1 MFQPVDR
8 LRRTFGLKVDTRF
21 VSKLITTQY
30 DDLRF
35 SEDGKR
41 VHPEMED
48 ILQLFGAMEQFAEDA
63 NEKLANL
70 DMPGLSVDAQKEMDE
85 VLERVAKMAKRSDG
99 VSEPNMFTKLVTR
112 LSDRSKGSTRERFA
126 AVFKAAVES
135 ATAMGNQVRV
145 EKEYLTNF
153 AELEVAM
160 SEGTILS
167 SDVRKRQNLRFEQAT
182 VALTAANEALNAANP
197 DSDDYAK
204 VRHEALTAQR
214 AFDLENKRKL
224 FATELNSKMSS
235 AHDFAVTL
243 AMSLA
248 QKTMTKE
255 SLWIAITNN
264 LSTNAATFNLAQ
276 ANVSSLESLNEST
289 RMKAVLDKGNSGVIA
304 SIAQMSTDL
313 QKRATMIAHSGG
325 PSGQDLQMLAQ
336 SILAGQRELAPLRE
350 RLIADGAR
358 ESERTRQATLTFQ
371 RDMRTEVVK
380 GAALALANQKEKRDS
395 LALAH
400 DASNVV
406 DADFTNVDEKVAVAV
421 SGSDNAVSSSAPRR
435 ATP

>member
-1 MFQPVDR
+1 MLQPLDR
-8 LRRTFGLKVDTRF
+8 LRRTFGLKVETRF

-35 SEDGKR
+35 SENGQQ

-63 NEKLANL
+63 NEKLAKL
-70 DMPGLSVDAQKEMDE
+70 DMPGLSADAQKEMDE
-85 VLERVAKMAKRSDG
+85 VLARVAQMAKRSDG
-99 VSEPNMFTKLVTR
+99 SSEPSVFSKLVTR

-135 ATAMGNQVRV
+135 AGAMGDQVRA
-145 EKEYLTNF
+145 EKEYLGNF

-160 SEGTILS
+160 SEGTILAS
-167 SDVRKRQNLRFEQAT
+167 EVRKRQNLRFEKSTAS
-182 VALTAANEALNAANP
+182 LTAANETLNASNP
-197 DSDDYAK
+197 DSDDYAQ
-204 VRHEALTAQR
+204 VRHDALNAQR

-224 FATELNSKMSS
+224 FATELYSKMSS

-248 QKTMTKE
+248 QKTLTKE
-255 SLWIAITNN
+255 SLWIATTNN
-264 LSTNAATFNLAQ
+264 LSTNSATFSLAQ
-276 ANVSSLESLNEST
+276 ANVSSLESLNEAT
-289 RMKAVLDKGNSGVIA
+289 RMKSVLDKGNTGVIA
-304 SIAQMSTDL
+304 SIGQMSTEL

-325 PSGQDLQMLAQ
+325 PGAGDLHTLAK
-336 SILAGQRELAPLRE
+336 SIIEGQRVLAPLRE
-350 RLIADGAR
+350 RLIQDGAR
-358 ESERTRQATLTFQ
+358 EAERTRQATLTFQ
-371 RDMRTEVVK
+371 HDMRQEVVK
-380 GAALALANQKEKRDS
+380 GATLSLANQKEKRDG

-400 DASNVV
+400 ESNIV
-406 DADFTNVDEKVAVAV
+406 DADFAQVGEKVPVAAVEEAPQ
-421 SGSDNAVSSSAPRR
+421 SAPQQRR